1 MVDYSGPGDS
11 KLEPL
16 ERLHVGFS
24 QQENAMAEIDTLRKH
39 GRRNGTARAG
49 FFVGPSRSGK
59 TRTAQLYMQD
69 VNRGA
74 RQAGA
79 LTDPVLYI
87 TLPAECTPKSLN
99 EVLLHAIRHPEPC
112 RGTTTQLT
120 IKAGQSLMARGVQL
134 VIIDEIHHLKSLTT
148 RTVGQKVAVHIKT
161 FLNSTNVPMLFV
173 GVPKALEIKN
183 ADTEL
188 NFRSE
193 HEIPIGALD
202 WWDKQ
207 QQFEFRAILDQFEP
221 VLPFNRRSELDAKE
235 LAARIHF
242 ATGGLVGAVSDLIY
256 QTAALALMRKRPC
269 LTREDFADTY
279 ERQFGLTRGK
289 KSNPFKLKTLPERWT
304 PTGND
309 FGGTV

>member
-1 MVDYSGPGDS
+1 MVDYSEPGDPR
-11 KLEPL
+11 LEPL
-16 ERLHVGFS
+16 ERLHVEFS
-24 QQENAMAEIDTLRKH
+24 QQENAMAKIDALRKN

-69 VNRGA
+69 MNRGA

-87 TLPAECTPKSLN
+87 TLPAQCTPKTLN
-99 EVLLHAIRHPEPC
+99 ETLLHALRHPEPC
-112 RGTTTQLT
+112 KGTSTQLT
-120 IKAGQSLMARGVQL
+120 IKAGQSMMARGVQL

-148 RTVGQKVAVHIKT
+148 HTVGQKVAHHIKT
-161 FLNSTNVPMLFV
+161 FLNSTSVPMLFV
-173 GVPKALEIKN
+173 GVPRALELKK

-188 NFRSE
+188 NLRSQ
-193 HEIPIGALD
+193 HEIAIMALD

-207 QQFEFRAILDQFEP
+207 QQFEFRAVLDQFET
-221 VLPFNRRSELDAKE
+221 VLPFDKRSDLDAKD

-256 QTAALALMRKRPC
+256 QTTTLALMQERPC
-269 LTREDFADTY
+269 LTRTDFADTY
-279 ERQFGLTRGK
+279 EQQFGLTLGK
-289 KSNPFKLKTLPERWT
+289 KSNPFRIKTLPERWK
-304 PTGND
+304 PAAND
-309 FGGTV
+309 FGDPE